1 MQIMKKKIG
10 IILVVLINFVL
21 IAVLLIQ
28 ESFLSIYNVENL
40 EILSRDLDMIQNI
53 VSTQEITQISTILLK
68 NRDLINISCLSIM
81 GVTILIAL
89 ILIIS
94 SKNKK

>member
-1 MQIMKKKIG
+1 MKKKIG
-10 IILVVLINFVL
+10 IILVVLINFML

-53 VSTQEITQISTILLK
+53 VPTQEISQISTILLK
-68 NRDLINISCLSIM
+68 NRDLITISCLSIM
-81 GVTILIAL
+81 GVTILITL
-89 ILIIS
+89 ILFIT
-94 SKNKK
+94 KKKIKK